1 MLLGKTER
9 SHIGSK
15 YFLLIGEL
23 VMSEYK
29 NIIKREFHFV
39 GIGSAKSG
47 TTALWYYL
55 MQHPDLYS
63 GPVLN
68 GRTKWLGIDRD
79 NVPWVGLEI
88 KEPNFFNTPVEHYN
102 LKKYAEWIEKMNSA
116 PEDKLLGE
124 FTVHY
129 INSLDALKAIK
140 EHSPNAKI
148 LAILRNPIDRCYSH
162 FNWHYAK
169 DPNCNQQQFYDM
181 INNPHMLKHFGDKS
195 KYFNKLMNCF
205 EVFPKEQLM
214 FIKYEDFKKDNEKI
228 VMDTLRYLN
237 LDVSKYTFVKRM
249 LLLSEWKYPMI
260 DQVKNAIKE
269 YVLHDIE
276 KIEELLGWDCSDWRE

>member
-1 MLLGKTER
+1 
-9 SHIGSK
+9 
-15 YFLLIGEL
+15 
-23 VMSEYK
+23 MSEYK
-29 NIIKREFHFV
+29 NIINREFHFV

-88 KEPNFFNTPVEHYN
+88 KEPNLFNTPVEHYN

-129 INSLDALKAIK
+129 INSVDALKAIK

-148 LAILRNPIDRCYSH
+148 LAILRNPVDRCYSH
-162 FNWHYAK
+162 FNWHYSK

-181 INNPHMLKHFGDKS
+181 ISNPHMLKHFGDKS
-195 KYFNKLMNCF
+195 KYFDKLMNCF

-214 FIKYEDFKKDNEKI
+214 FIKYEDFKKDNEKV

-260 DQVKNAIKE
+260 DQVKNVIKE